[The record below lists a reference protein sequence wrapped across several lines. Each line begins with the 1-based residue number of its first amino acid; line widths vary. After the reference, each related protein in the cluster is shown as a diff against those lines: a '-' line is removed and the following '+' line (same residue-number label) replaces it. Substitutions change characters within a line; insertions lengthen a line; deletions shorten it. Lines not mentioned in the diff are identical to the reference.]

1 MRENV
6 HKDVYRFAYDEASTE
21 LRKILKAFE
30 QLCAQKNRVEKLM
43 EVLKPELGMQELAN
57 DDNHV
62 DTPALLHRGHPPN
75 RSLTDFH
82 FRPSFSPARPA
93 GRAPRRVWLT
103 YFFQARF
110 SRASK
115 SASPGF

>member
-43 EVLKPELGMQELAN
+43 EVLKPELGMAEAA
-57 DDNHV
+57 DGDNHV
-62 DTPALLHRGHPPN
+62 KRTTHLPYCTVVTR
-75 RSLTDFH
+75 LT
-82 FRPSFSPARPA
+82 
-93 GRAPRRVWLT
+93 VL
-103 YFFQARF
+103 
-110 SRASK
+110 
-115 SASPGF
+115 

>member
-43 EVLKPELGMQELAN
+43 EVLKPQVELPETVEDLK
-57 DDNHV
+57 HV
-62 DTPALLHRGHPPN
+62 KKTTHLPYCTVVTR
-75 RSLTDFH
+75 LT
-82 FRPSFSPARPA
+82 
-93 GRAPRRVWLT
+93 VL
-103 YFFQARF
+103 
-110 SRASK
+110 
-115 SASPGF
+115 